1 MRKIFLLYT
10 LAIGFLI
17 NSCTS
22 EKKNDHEASEGLE
35 QTKRKHSVIFDTDA
49 NNELDDQHALAYL
62 LFNGNDFDVLGVTVN
77 TTRNGGNIDQHFAEA
92 ERVIKLCNLD
102 GRVPLI
108 HGADGSF
115 EAISGTL
122 SNPEFDGY
130 AAVNFIIEQAKQHTE
145 QKLVVIAVGK
155 LTNIALA
162 VEKEPTIASH
172 IRLVWLGANYPEP
185 GEYNLENDIPS
196 MNYLLDTDILFEMV
210 TVRYGQPSG
219 TDAVKVYKGEPQQ
232 TMPGLGPTIAEPV
245 TGRHGNTFTTFGDYS
260 VSLFENCEF
269 YGDPPGRALFDMA
282 AVAIV
287 KDPSWAEAKIIPC
300 PIMIEEK
307 WVERPDNVRKIIVC
321 ENFDKE
327 KIMADFYAS
336 LKNFVLVK

>member
-1 MRKIFLLYT
+1 MKNIILLCMLT
-10 LAIGFLI
+10 FSFLI
-17 NSCTS
+17 SACNSDTKSDQKSS
-22 EKKNDHEASEGLE
+22 ESPEEL
-35 QTKRKHSVIFDTDA
+35 KRKYSVIFDTDA

-77 TTRNGGNIDQHFAEA
+77 TTRNGGKIDQHFAEA

-102 GRVPLI
+102 GKVPLI
-108 HGADGSF
+108 QGADGSY
-115 EAISGTL
+115 EDIRGTL

-130 AAVNFIIEQAKQHTE
+130 AAVNFIVEQAKQHRE

-162 VEKEPTIASH
+162 VEKDPSIINN
-172 IRLVWLGANYPEP
+172 IRLVWLGANYPDP
-185 GEYNLENDIPS
+185 GEYNLVNDIPS
-196 MNYLLDTDILFEMV
+196 MNYLLDTDIPFEMV
-210 TVRYGQPSG
+210 TVRYGKPSG
-219 TDAVKVYKGEPQQ
+219 TDAVKVYQGEPQQ
-232 TMPGLGPTIAEPV
+232 KMPGLGPKITQPV

-307 WVERPDNVRKIIVC
+307 WVERPDNVRKIIVW

-336 LKNFVLVK
+336 LKNYVLVK